1 MTTKDKTKAKSNKKS
16 KVNKTVTTKKK
27 DHLRTDKNSDSN
39 SSPGLLLLQSVLTD
53 GLAFGSKSC
62 SSIIDTS
69 ENRSVYQIGSFRS
82 RRDIGPQ
89 TARYSSSYM
98 QQRRHGSAVVT

>member
-1 MTTKDKTKAKSNKKS
+1 MTTKAKSNKKS

-27 DHLRTDKNSDSN
+27 DRGRTNKNSDSN
-39 SSPGLLLLQSVLTD
+39 SSLGLLLLQSVLTD

-69 ENRSVYQIGSFRS
+69 ENRSVYQIVSVAGE
-82 RRDIGPQ
+82 I
-89 TARYSSSYM
+89 
-98 QQRRHGSAVVT
+98 